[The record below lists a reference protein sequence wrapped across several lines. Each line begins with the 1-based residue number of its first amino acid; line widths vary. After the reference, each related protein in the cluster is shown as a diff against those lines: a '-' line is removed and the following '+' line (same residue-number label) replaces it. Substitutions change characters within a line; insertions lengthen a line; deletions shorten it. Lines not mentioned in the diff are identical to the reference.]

1 MDDDGGEASPLRTP
15 SALLSPGLSAFS
27 FDEGA
32 SFEEDAGIDEGS
44 TCLPNDAIVV
54 AGLIADIRHLAAK
67 DLYAVSLSVS
77 GNR

>member
-32 SFEEDAGIDEGS
+32 SIDEGNKS
-44 TCLPNDAIVV
+44 LPDDAIVV

-67 DLYAVSLSVS
+67 DLYAQFSSTT
-77 GNR
+77 